1 MSLPEWTYLDHLDVQ
16 KILDGRV
23 YNNTH
28 PLFFFG
34 AGSRA
39 ATIAYG
45 WKSESASDVTY
56 PIDTATDTNLIK
68 NILKLVLCQSG
79 ALDVFYSTQLL
90 RHTIA
95 ILLSDGL
102 HLLPGELFT
111 DGRVIPKISLGTDDQ
126 TGHAGAV
133 VVHLGKP
140 LLADVF
146 ERGRRCHR
154 EADQEDI
161 CLRVGKGAETIIILL
176 TGGIEQSQGI
186 RLIADPIAGKSELV
200 DEALLVSEKMT
211 K

>member
-1 MSLPEWTYLDHLDVQ
+1 MFLSEWTDLNRLDVQ
-16 KILDGRV
+16 KILDERV
-23 YNNTH
+23 YSKTH
-28 PLFFFG
+28 LDFFFG

-45 WKSESASDVTY
+45 SKSESASDVTY
-56 PIDTATDTNLIK
+56 PIGIAADTNLIK
-68 NILKLVLCQSG
+68 DILKLVLCQSG

-90 RHTIA
+90 RHPIA
-95 ILLSDGL
+95 IFLADGL
-102 HLLPGELFT
+102 HLLPGELFA

-126 TGHAGAV
+126 TGHTGAV

-146 ERGRRCHR
+146 ERGRRGYR

-161 CLRVGKGAETIIILL
+161 CLRVGKGAEAIIILL
-176 TGGIEQSQGI
+176 TGGIEQSQSI

-200 DEALLVSEKMT
+200 DDSLLGC
-211 K
+211 